1 MSQLDEIQKQI
12 DELIKQ
18 KNDLLV
24 QQKAPV
30 IAEILKKMKDYGITG
45 EELGFKIAR
54 NRRNKSTASTVAAKY
69 RGPNNEEWTGRG
81 RKPLWIQA
89 IETNGGKVEDYLIA
103 KAE

>member
-1 MSQLDEIQKQI
+1 MSQLDDIQKQI

-30 IAEILKKMKDYGITG
+30 VAEILKKMKDFNITADD
-45 EELGFKIAR
+45 LGFKLAKAKK
-54 NRRNKSTASTVAAKY
+54 NKTTVAVKY

-81 RKPLWIQA
+81 RKPNWVNDIA
-89 IETNGGKVEDYLIA
+89 TNGGNIEDYLVA